1 VTTPIFEPPSEF
13 IRLCAFKR
21 KGETR
26 RRHQGEVSAEET
38 STESNRVDGTLGG
51 RSVLP
56 IHLPLKPLERSVGFL
71 CANGSRITLT
81 VTRRQEPGD
90 FFSLFCHLGKIALY
104 LPKLFYG

>member
-1 VTTPIFEPPSEF
+1 VGL
-13 IRLCAFKR
+13 RA

-26 RRHQGEVSAEET
+26 QRHQGKSGCERKPTLNPSALVVRYAVA
-38 STESNRVDGTLGG
+38 SG
-51 RSVLP
+51 LP

-90 FFSLFCHLGKIALY
+90 FFSLFCHLGKIGLY
-104 LPKLFYG
+104 LPMLFYG